1 MVLMSYFLYSG
12 KLHINIPA
20 TLDKEEAAH
29 LLLSRRV
36 KVGEQIE
43 VQDTIPNRFICS
55 VSKLGKKDVT
65 LNPLYQVELPPPPKR
80 TVHVYQAYTA
90 EQTIHTIIQKL
101 TELGV
106 QTLSIF
112 PSKHSPARPLGDK
125 LSRWQR
131 ISLEAAKQSG
141 RPLPV
146 SIRLDTFTNFIKT
159 CTPESQNI
167 FLSQHAPKRL
177 VDLLSKTKASAPI
190 HLWIGPEGGWTP
202 DEEAQLTAQGAEPA
216 CMGPYTLRA
225 ETAAIVA
232 SGIALNV

>member
-1 MVLMSYFLYSG
+1 MSYFLYSG
-12 KLHINIPA
+12 KLHINTPA

-43 VQDTIPNRFICS
+43 VQDTVPNRFICA

-65 LNPLYQVELPPPPKR
+65 LTPLHQVELPPPPKR
-80 TVHVYQAYTA
+80 MVHVYQAYTA

-106 QTLSIF
+106 QTVHIF
-112 PSKHSPARPLGDK
+112 PSKHSPTRPLGDK

-131 ISLEAAKQSG
+131 ISIEAAKQSG
-141 RPLPV
+141 RPLPI
-146 SIRLDTFTNFIKT
+146 SIQLDTFATCIKAY
-159 CTPESQNI
+159 SAKNQNI
-167 FLSQHAPKRL
+167 FLSQHAPKPL
-177 VDLLSKTKASAPI
+177 AELLSKTKASTPI
-190 HLWIGPEGGWTP
+190 YLWIGPEGGWSP
-202 DEEAQLTAQGAEPA
+202 EEETQLTEQGIKPA
-216 CMGPYTLRA
+216 CAGSYTLRA

-232 SGIALNV
+232 SGITLNL

>member
-1 MVLMSYFLYSG
+1 MSYFLYSG
-12 KLHINIPA
+12 KLHINTPA

-36 KVGEQIE
+36 KLGEQIE
-43 VQDTIPNRFICS
+43 IQDTTPSRFMCA
-55 VSKLGKKDVT
+55 VSKLGKKEVT
-65 LNPLYQVELPPPPKR
+65 FTPLHQVELPPPPRR

-106 QTLSIF
+106 QTTHIF

-131 ISLEAAKQSG
+131 ISVEAAKQSG
-141 RPLPV
+141 RPQPL
-146 SIRLDTFTNFIKT
+146 SIQLDTFTTFLNA

-167 FLSQHAPKRL
+167 FLSQHVPKRL

-190 HLWIGPEGGWTP
+190 HLWVGPEGGWSP
-202 DEEAQLTAQGAEPA
+202 DEETQLTAQGAEPA

-225 ETAAIVA
+225 ETAAIAAA
-232 SGIALNV
+232 SISLNL